1 MVITQFRYYYGI
13 IMNKFIT
20 TTAYSILCIVTVTW
34 MVLMIWLGFS
44 ILDRLTYIAES
55 SDYHIQLLDNIW
67 GDLEPIGDLGL
78 ISKGR
83 SFSCEIG

>member
-1 MVITQFRYYYGI
+1 MVTKQFRYYSRI

-55 SDYHIQLLDNIW
+55 SDYEIQLLDNIW

>member
-1 MVITQFRYYYGI
+1 MNNWITA
-13 IMNKFIT
+13 
-20 TTAYSILCIVTVTW
+20 TAYSILCIVGVTW
-34 MVLMIWLGFS
+34 MVLMIWLGFG

>member
-1 MVITQFRYYYGI
+1 M
-13 IMNKFIT
+13 
-20 TTAYSILCIVTVTW
+20 
-34 MVLMIWLGFS
+34 MIWLGFS

>member
-1 MVITQFRYYYGI
+1 
-13 IMNKFIT
+13 MNKFIT

-34 MVLMIWLGFS
+34 MVIMIWLGFN
-44 ILDRLTYIAES
+44 ILDQLIYLAES

-67 GDLEPIGDLGL
+67 GELEPLSELGL
-78 ISKGR
+78 LGHNR

>member
-1 MVITQFRYYYGI
+1 
-13 IMNKFIT
+13 MNNWIT
-20 TTAYSILCIVTVTW
+20 TAAYSILCIVGVTW
-34 MVLMIWLGFS
+34 MVLMIWLGFN
-44 ILDRLTYIAES
+44 ILDQLTYIAES

-67 GDLEPIGDLGL
+67 GELDPLGDLGL

>member
-1 MVITQFRYYYGI
+1 
-13 IMNKFIT
+13 
-20 TTAYSILCIVTVTW
+20 

-67 GDLEPIGDLGL
+67 GEMEPIGDLGL
-78 ISKGR
+78 ISQGR
-83 SFSCEIG
+83 SFSCEVG

>member
-1 MVITQFRYYYGI
+1 
-13 IMNKFIT
+13 MNKFIT
-20 TTAYSILCIVTVTW
+20 TTAYSILCIATVTW
-34 MVLMIWLGFS
+34 MVLMIWLDFS

-78 ISKGR
+78 ISRGR